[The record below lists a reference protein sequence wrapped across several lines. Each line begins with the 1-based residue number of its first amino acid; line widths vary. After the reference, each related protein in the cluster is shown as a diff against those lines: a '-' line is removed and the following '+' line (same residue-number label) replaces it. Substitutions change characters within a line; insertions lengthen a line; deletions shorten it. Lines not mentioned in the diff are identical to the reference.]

1 MVKSKG
7 IFVGNYQGSSGN
19 METHGVTKAF
29 ESLETAIKGKNIE
42 LVHDHDN
49 KTHGVIKRMQNK
61 NINEKLDPGYA
72 IQEIHRKANNY
83 FEDFSRDLRDKAN
96 PKRNT
101 YKKCFEIFISK
112 IVIWFKFLIFN
123 VVSENLREKMRIN
136 MTEHVTGNHKNCVH
150 PENLKGL
157 KKVGRPKKRNSK
169 KNSF

>member
-1 MVKSKG
+1 MKSKG
-7 IFVGNYQGSSGN
+7 IFVGNYQGCSGN
-19 METHGVTKAF
+19 METHRVTKAF

-61 NINEKLDPGYA
+61 SINEKLDQGHT

-101 YKKCFEIFISK
+101 YKKCFEIFEILISK
-112 IVIWFKFLIFN
+112 IVICFKFLIFN
-123 VVSENLREKMRIN
+123 GVSENLREKMWLN
-136 MTEHVTGNHKNCVH
+136 MT
-150 PENLKGL
+150 
-157 KKVGRPKKRNSK
+157 
-169 KNSF
+169 